1 MTYVAAGASL
11 LGTFMSVQGAR
22 AQAKGQAAAARYN
35 AKVKDRNAKALEY
48 EADWAN
54 IVGGM
59 EIQEFLDDAD
69 RFNAMVSSSNRK
81 NGWANTGT
89 ALDVFMDSIAE
100 QEEEVA
106 NRKTG
111 IIAQQRNLEEQGIN
125 MRMGAELDRINAQQ
139 YRTAGRYR
147 AFGAAFGGISQTAML
162 LR

>member
-11 LGTFMSVQGAR
+11 LGTFMQVQGAR
-22 AQAKGQAAAARYN
+22 AQAKGQAAAAEYN
-35 AKVKDRNAKALEY
+35 ARIKERNALALDY

-69 RFNAMVSSSNRK
+69 RFNATVSSANRK
-81 NGWANTGT
+81 NGWTPTGT
-89 ALDVFMDSIAE
+89 ALDVLMDSIAE

-111 IIAQQRNLEEQGIN
+111 IIAAQRNLEEQGIN
-125 MRMGAELDRINAQQ
+125 MRMGAELDSINAHQ

-147 AFGAAFGGISQTAML
+147 AYGAAFGGISRTAML